1 MRKLLIPI
9 VATLALGALPT
20 AGFAQTGAQ
29 QGAADG
35 ANTGGQILGPLGAAV
50 GAVTGA
56 AVGGAADIAGAVT
69 APLAPAPGTTIKHTT
84 CVTDTVGNRRCDST
98 VETTE

>member
-1 MRKLLIPI
+1 MRTFLFP
-9 VATLALGALPT
+9 VLAALAFGALP
-20 AGFAQTGAQ
+20 ASGFAQTGAQ

-35 ANTGGQILGPLGAAV
+35 AATGGQILGRVGAAV

-56 AVGGAADIAGAVT
+56 AVGGAADVAGAVT
-69 APLAPAPGTTIKHTT
+69 APLAPAPGTTVKHTT